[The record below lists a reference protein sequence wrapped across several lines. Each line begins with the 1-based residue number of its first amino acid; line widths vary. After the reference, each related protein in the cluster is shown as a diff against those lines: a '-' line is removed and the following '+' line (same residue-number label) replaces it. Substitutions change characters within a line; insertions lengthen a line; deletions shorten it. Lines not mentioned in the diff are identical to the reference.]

1 MGREQDGRTPEGE
14 KGRGKVCLKYRMG
27 RSIVD
32 NLLQTNGHCRWI
44 AVRGKMIKNRWA
56 VVQALHKLWFGGGR
70 SLCRYTCRY
79 HLPHRRIAQSSTQ
92 DSTI

>member
-32 NLLQTNGHCRWI
+32 YLLQALEGCE
-44 AVRGKMIKNRWA
+44 GKDDQKPM
-56 VVQALHKLWFGGGR
+56 GGGP
-70 SLCRYTCRY
+70 T
-79 HLPHRRIAQSSTQ
+79 IA
-92 DSTI
+92 